1 MHVFREVRFDRQEAA
16 MIRKVLRNYLQ
27 HTLNP
32 AHVYCRLRN
41 CGFGKANARLV
52 SMVYARLY
60 SLTWLG

>member
-1 MHVFREVRFDRQEAA
+1 

-27 HTLNP
+27 HRLNP
-32 AHVYCRLRN
+32 AHIYCRLRN